1 MSCRRRHAGSWRL
14 SDGPLVRCHR
24 RAGNNRAVGAA
35 PFDFESLSEV
45 WLRSKPGRKWHHAAP
60 RLAAWVADMDYPPAP
75 AIIEHLR
82 SILDSGDIGYPE
94 RGETGRMRS
103 VDAFVQRMHVKHGW
117 SIAAQDVREWN
128 DVVQSIQ
135 AFLSVICEPG
145 DRVIVHTPAYP
156 PFFNAIEQTR
166 CELHPVPAV
175 IEGDDV
181 SFDHDRL
188 DAELSRQPAR
198 VLLLCN
204 PQNPTGR
211 VFTRTE
217 LEQLAAIADRH
228 DLIIVSDEIHG
239 DILFDGRTH
248 IPMATIPGAA
258 TRTITLNSASKSFNI
273 AGLHYAVSHCGVPWV
288 EERLASKPDHLF
300 GAANIMGAEG
310 AWAAWTKGDEWFAE
324 VRTHLEKMRGVAV
337 GLVRAKLPG
346 VKVHVPQATYLAWLD
361 CTQTSIADDPY
372 TAFQNSGVE
381 VSDGVNFG
389 PGGEGHVRLNFAT
402 STSMLEKIVSS
413 MAGAL

>member
-1 MSCRRRHAGSWRL
+1 MGAGQ
-14 SDGPLVRCHR
+14 
-24 RAGNNRAVGAA
+24 
-35 PFDFESLSEV
+35 FDFESLSEE

-75 AIIEHLR
+75 AILEHLR
-82 SILDSGDIGYPE
+82 TILDSGDIGYPE

-103 VDAFVQRMHVKHGW
+103 VDAFVRRMQERHSW
-117 SIAAQDVREWN
+117 SIRAEDVREWN

-135 AFLSVICEPG
+135 AFLSVITAPG

-156 PFFNAIEQTR
+156 PFFNAIEQTG
-166 CELHPVPAV
+166 CELLPVPAAIV
-175 IEGDDV
+175 GDDV

-188 DAELSRQPAR
+188 DDELSRHPAK

-211 VFTRTE
+211 VFTRSE
-217 LEQLAAIADRH
+217 LEQLLAIAERH
-228 DLIIVSDEIHG
+228 DLVIISDEIHC
-239 DILFDGRTH
+239 DIVFDGRLH

-258 TRTITLNSASKSFNI
+258 ARTITLNSASKSFNI

-288 EERLASKPDHLF
+288 EERLAAKPDHLF

-310 AWAAWTKGDEWFAE
+310 AWAAWTMGDEWFAA
-324 VRTHLEKMRGVAV
+324 VRAHLEKMRGVAV
-337 GLVRAKLPG
+337 DLVRSHLPG
-346 VKVHVPQATYLAWLD
+346 VKIHVPQATYLVWLD
-361 CTQTSIADDPY
+361 CSDTKIAADPY
-372 TAFQNSGVE
+372 TAFQAAGVE
-381 VSDGVNFG
+381 VSDGTNFG

-402 STSMLEKIVSS
+402 STSMLDRIVSS
-413 MAGAL
+413 MSAAL